1 MPRQRKNTRS
11 SKGVAMDKSTWQLL
25 QELANNEHTNIS
37 NLIEKIILE
46 KYGKNYDEN
55 GNTITTN
62 NENPKSRIKKTK

>member
-25 QELANNEHTNIS
+25 QELANNENTNIS

-55 GNTITTN
+55 GNTITAN
-62 NENPKSRIKKTK
+62 NENSSSRVKKTK